1 MSSSVSVKSDRSND
15 KGPNFSG
22 EPSRTKWYLICF
34 LFVFTQTVSESLSV
48 NNYHKTYSS
57 YIYTV
62 VFFSLLKM
70 FTRYFGNFF

>member
-1 MSSSVSVKSDRSND
+1 MSSSVSVKSDRS
-15 KGPNFSG
+15 KGEAPNFSG
-22 EPSRTKWYLICF
+22 ERSRTKQYLMCF
-34 LFVFTQTVSESLSV
+34 LFVFTQTMSESLSV